1 MIGRNS
7 MGHAS
12 RVLLVLLAFG
22 FFFATY
28 NLLAIIIHKKASY
41 LGILGAD
48 RLEDPVIQRPEK
60 AENPKYHVAL
70 TATDAPHS
78 QWQCRM
84 MYYWYNKGNIVLN
97 RPWAFCAMAGESNN
111 QNWFYHDQCKCILMA
126 EPDNIFA
133 NPLPNMARGN
143 NPAGFPFFYIKPT
156 ENEKIIR
163 KFYAEEKG
171 PVTDVDPIGNSPV
184 IKKKGELTYGKIG
197 EWRFDKRSYLSGPP
211 PRNLLLPPLGVPESV
226 NQAHEQIEAFS
237 TMIQA
242 TYL

>member
-1 MIGRNS
+1 MIGRKS

-84 MYYWYNKGNIVLN
+84 MYYWYNKVKNMPGSDMGKFTRVLHSGNADNLMEEIPIAVVDPL
-97 RPWAFCAMAGESNN
+97 PEGL
-111 QNWFYHDQCKCILMA
+111 DQVII
-126 EPDNIFA
+126 IFA
-133 NPLPNMARGN
+133 
-143 NPAGFPFFYIKPT
+143 T
-156 ENEKIIR
+156 
-163 KFYAEEKG
+163 
-171 PVTDVDPIGNSPV
+171 
-184 IKKKGELTYGKIG
+184 
-197 EWRFDKRSYLSGPP
+197 LSQF
-211 PRNLLLPPLGVPESV
+211 SV
-226 NQAHEQIEAFS
+226 LAI
-237 TMIQA
+237 
-242 TYL
+242 

>member
-22 FFFATY
+22 FFFGTY

-84 MYYWYNKGNIVLN
+84 MYYWYNKCLAHFCSIMGFLFAATNYSDLN
-97 RPWAFCAMAGESNN
+97 SMLYPGQYCPKQTMGFLCNGWRKQQSRKK
-111 QNWFYHDQCKCILMA
+111 NWFYHDQCKCILMA

-143 NPAGFPFFYIKPT
+143 NPAGFPFFYVKPT

-184 IKKKGELTYGKIG
+184 IKKKIG
-197 EWRFDKRSYLSGPP
+197 NLPVNHKDSY
-211 PRNLLLPPLGVPESV
+211 
-226 NQAHEQIEAFS
+226 
-237 TMIQA
+237 
-242 TYL
+242 

>member
-78 QWQCRM
+78 QWQFLHSGNADNLMEEIPIAVVDPLPEGLDR
-84 MYYWYNKGNIVLN
+84 GNIVLN
-97 RPWAFCAMAGESNN
+97 RPWAFCAMAGEK
-111 QNWFYHDQCKCILMA
+111 NWFYHDQCKCILMA

-143 NPAGFPFFYIKPT
+143 NPAG
-156 ENEKIIR
+156 

-226 NQAHEQIEAFS
+226 CFRARAK
-237 TMIQA
+237 A
-242 TYL
+242 TAVGPNCL